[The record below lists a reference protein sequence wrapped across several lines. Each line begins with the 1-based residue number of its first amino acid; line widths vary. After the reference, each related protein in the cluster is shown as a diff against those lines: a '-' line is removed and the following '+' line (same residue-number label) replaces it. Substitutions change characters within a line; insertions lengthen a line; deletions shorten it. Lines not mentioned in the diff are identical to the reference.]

1 MLLSLG
7 TGMRQTFA
15 VAVQNIAWDWSQV
28 PIGAIAALS
37 VSASQ

>member
-1 MLLSLG
+1 MF
-7 TGMRQTFA
+7 TAVYFTFA